1 MVRLLIAK
9 MGFRQLGY
17 AQRYLEVEV
26 ECLYGVE
33 GIEDSL
39 TKINIINM
47 KLIELIKYLTNPEL
61 LEELFLEQGLNIE
74 SEVLLIYMEGDL
86 DLTSD
91 ISILEIEETED
102 DLIFEKDGLQYIQ
115 LFPIDYAIDLIE
127 FDLNMKDKGYSDL
140 EIAERLLEY
149 RKNDA

>member
-1 MVRLLIAK
+1 M
-9 MGFRQLGY
+9 
-17 AQRYLEVEV
+17 

-61 LEELFLEQGLNIE
+61 LEELFQEQGLNIE